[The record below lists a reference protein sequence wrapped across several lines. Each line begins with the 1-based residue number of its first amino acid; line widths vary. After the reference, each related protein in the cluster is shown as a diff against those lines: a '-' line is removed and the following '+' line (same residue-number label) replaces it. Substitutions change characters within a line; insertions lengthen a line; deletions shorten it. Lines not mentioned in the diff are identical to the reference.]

1 MSTARRRRGAC
12 YGQIVQPSPLTSPR
26 RAGRLAL
33 VAVAVVALLVLAER
47 GLRGVVAPVV
57 LPTGPAEWIWASDTF
72 GRSDP
77 LAFYAARDFEL
88 DRVPA
93 EARLLALADEEHVL
107 HLNGQRVGSDAYE
120 PGAPL
125 AVWRVEGLLQPG
137 WNRLLVELRSSRA
150 AGGFLAL
157 LTGDA
162 GEPLVWTDERWLV
175 FPRHETDLVRGSGP
189 LAGGAP
195 AFSWGLPPAG
205 RWNVPRPGPERPLWR
220 DLMPGGRPAP
230 VKPMAVRSIG
240 ARARSRGETAA
251 VPAAGFAP
259 QVLFDFGREVEG
271 YLALEHLS
279 IDEEIPGL
287 LFTGL
292 KPPHPRQRRPQE
304 AVVCMPGRRLWL
316 DARPRRFRYALV
328 LGMERLTG
336 ARLYPVRPEAA
347 ASLLPGA
354 QPPAGVFG
362 LEPPPLSTPI
372 EDRVWKS
379 LRRGS

>member
-1 MSTARRRRGAC
+1 MVTG
-12 YGQIVQPSPLTSPR
+12 VTPSALASPR

-33 VAVAVVALLVLAER
+33 AALGVVALLVLGER
-47 GLRGVVAPVV
+47 GLRGVVAPLV
-57 LPTGPAEWIWASDTF
+57 LPTGAAEWIWASDTF

-88 DRVPA
+88 DRVPGA
-93 EARLLALADEEHVL
+93 ARLLALADEEHVL
-107 HLNGQRVGSDAYE
+107 YLNGQRVGSDTYE

-125 AVWRVEGLLQPG
+125 AAWRVEGLLQPG

-162 GEPLVWTDERWLV
+162 GEPLIWTDERWLV
-175 FPRHETDLVRGSGP
+175 FTRHDAGLVRGFRP
-189 LAGGAP
+189 LDGGTP
-195 AFSWGLPPAG
+195 AFSWGLPPTG
-205 RWNVPRPGPERPLWR
+205 RWNAPRPGPVRPLWR

-230 VKPMAVRSIG
+230 LRPAAVRAVG
-240 ARARSRGETAA
+240 ARAKSRGRTGAE
-251 VPAAGFAP
+251 PAAGFAP

-271 YLALEHLS
+271 YLALEHLPG
-279 IDEEIPGL
+279 DETAPGL

-292 KPPHPRQRRPQE
+292 EPPHPRQARPQE
-304 AVVCMPGRRLWL
+304 AVVCMPGRRVWL

-328 LGMERLTG
+328 LGMERLTA
-336 ARLYPVRPEAA
+336 ARLYPVGSEAA
-347 ASLLPGA
+347 AALRPDDR
-354 QPPAGVFG
+354 QPAGVFG

-372 EDRVWKS
+372 EERVWKS